1 MGSSVRIHI
10 HGHKTYTTGKL
21 EDPGDDSEIL
31 GALMSMRVR
40 WLEVRV
46 EGTTTDQAKT
56 AIWRILAALPD
67 LVVFVI
73 RGNGLGGL
81 CDTVPFTA
89 SIRAVKWGSP
99 IEGPGDVALFSAVT
113 EVATHLRW
121 HIDASKY
128 IDLTVAAG
136 MPKSPSIRY
145 LHVTAEDQS
154 TGDPD
159 GLGLV
164 HRVMRFGSPVNPKQA
179 AECVD
184 SFPEVRTLVPARALY
199 FPSPVYIRYMKPM
212 PTVTCVVGGYKI
224 DEDVRGVVFPAY
236 AGVED
241 GGEVPP
247 PVHFSPATINLWCKL
262 FERAPD
268 ACADDD
274 AAGDDEK
281 GWYSD
286 LGGLGAVLGRHC
298 VMGYVAAAYLLGVAR
313 GCGPMVSDDDAV
325 AVLRH
330 LTNVRDGIRS
340 AETVVQS
347 SGLHDTDYRPDGD
360 FYFPDSRN

>member
-1 MGSSVRIHI
+1 M
-10 HGHKTYTTGKL
+10 HGHTTYTTGKL

-31 GALMSMRVR
+31 GALTSMRVR
-40 WLEVRV
+40 WLEVQV
-46 EGTTTDQAKT
+46 DGTTTDQAKT

-67 LVVFVI
+67 LVVFVM
-73 RGNGLGGL
+73 RGSGLDGP

-89 SIRAVKWGSP
+89 SIRSVKWGSP

-128 IDLTVAAG
+128 TDLTVAAG

-154 TGDPD
+154 TGEPD
-159 GLGLV
+159 DWGLV
-164 HRVMRFGSPVNPKQA
+164 RQVLRFGSPVNPKQA
-179 AECVD
+179 AECVE

-247 PVHFSPATINLWCKL
+247 PVHFSPATINLWSEL

-268 ACADDD
+268 ACADNAAAAAADD
-274 AAGDDEK
+274 DVTVHIARRSWTVGDI
-281 GWYSD
+281 
-286 LGGLGAVLGRHC
+286 
-298 VMGYVAAAYLLGVAR
+298 AAAYLLGVAR
-313 GCGPMVSDDDAV
+313 ICGPMVSDDDAV

-347 SGLHDTDYRPDGD
+347 SGLHDVGYHPDGD